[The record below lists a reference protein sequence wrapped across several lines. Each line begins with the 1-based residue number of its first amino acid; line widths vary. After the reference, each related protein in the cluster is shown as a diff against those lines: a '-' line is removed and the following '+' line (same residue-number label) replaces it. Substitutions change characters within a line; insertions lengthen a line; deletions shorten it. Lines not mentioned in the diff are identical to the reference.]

1 MIELSLHSG
10 EGTRSECRLRGL
22 QIEEC
27 CRYKLFSKL
36 FVQSKHAVV
45 RTTPITASDCFS
57 WKGMQFFPVKSYTNQ
72 CAIFIHILFELHF
85 TSQLGLLSTHKETH
99 MKSWFWQF
107 VYLGFCFLCVLSI
120 PLLQLVLQVRKADH
134 AFAWDPEDGRWQW
147 YLKHP
152 KTSYL

>member
-99 MKSWFWQF
+99 MKSWFGVLFSLCPFNSIATACAAGAQSWSCIC
-107 VYLGFCFLCVLSI
+107 LGPWGWALTVI
-120 PLLQLVLQVRKADH
+120 
-134 AFAWDPEDGRWQW
+134 
-147 YLKHP
+147 P
-152 KTSYL
+152 KTS

>member
-10 EGTRSECRLRGL
+10 EGTRSECRLQRGL

-27 CRYKLFSKL
+27 YRYKLFSKL

-72 CAIFIHILFELHF
+72 CAIFELHF

-120 PLLQLVLQVRKADH
+120 PLLQLVLQVVRKADH
-134 AFAWDPEDGRWQW
+134 AMHLPGTLRMGAERCD
-147 YLKHP
+147 
-152 KTSYL
+152 T